1 MNLQEVNNI
10 TMTEGTVRTIHDS
23 NGKLLWGK
31 LTYSTTYDGDTEQDG
46 TPTPSSPVDVDV
58 VTGTQTVRINGKNCL
73 PYPYDGTGNGRGVTF
88 SADSSGIITM
98 NGQNDDTGQSQFFV
112 YDYHRHSDKPYIIP
126 AGTYYLIKPSNN
138 DVSVVFYD
146 GVTYRTLRMN
156 SDSMTLEKDTEFLQ
170 IYFTVNKGNTTVFS
184 DFEVYPM
191 LSTMPNQTKD
201 DFEPYQAGSYTVN
214 LGATELCKIDTYQD
228 YIYKSGDDWYIH
240 KEISNTTFTG
250 DATESWDLYISGQ
263 VFRTRILDMKGE
275 DNQNVIVPLY
285 CYYYEPDTYSHL
297 TASSATKPDYGIAGR
312 ASVTSGI
319 AIRNKDCE
327 DVTSFKTW
335 LSTHNTT
342 VYYAL
347 ATATDTQITDTT
359 LINQLN
365 SIHQFLTRYGYTGT
379 VSGSLPFVIT
389 QTTLC

>member
-10 TMTEGTVRTIHDS
+10 SITEGTVRTIHDS

-46 TPTPSSPVDVDV
+46 TPTPSSPVDIDV
-58 VTGTQTVRINGKNCL
+58 VTGTQTVTVRGKNMLDNNSISLGKNWNGAVGTTC
-73 PYPYDGTGNGRGVTF
+73 YPYEDRTTRAVVLIPVKPSTTYTVRLYESEWYSMGMLEADNSYEVIRSIANTVGNDLTITVTTESNAVYFGIKFKYGT
-88 SADSSGIITM
+88 
-98 NGQNDDTGQSQFFV
+98 
-112 YDYHRHSDKPYIIP
+112 
-126 AGTYYLIKPSNN
+126 AGTTDIVQSLLSELKIQ
-138 DVSVVFYD
+138 
-146 GVTYRTLRMN
+146 LEEN
-156 SDSMTLEKDTEFLQ
+156 STATD
-170 IYFTVNKGNTTVFS
+170 Y
-184 DFEVYPM
+184 
-191 LSTMPNQTKD
+191 
-201 DFEPYQAGSYTVN
+201 EPYQSGSFTVN
-214 LGATELCKIDTYQD
+214 LGTTELCKIDTYQD

-250 DATESWDLYISGQ
+250 DVTESWDLYISGQ
-263 VFRTRILDMKGE
+263 VFRIRILDMQGE
-275 DNQNVIVPLY
+275 DNQNVIAPLY

-297 TASSATKPDYGIAGR
+297 TASSGTKPDYGIAGR

-347 ATATDTQITDTT
+347 ATPTDTQITDAT
-359 LINQLN
+359 LITQLD

-379 VSGSLPFVIT
+379 VSGSLPLVIN
-389 QTTLC
+389 QTTLS